1 MEMVALLIT
10 GEAVRSTMKLLLK
23 APALTGLG
31 DGTTPGGVAGA
42 LEHPNWKTK
51 LNKNRTSEQRERRFE
66 RTKLVSPFPD

>member
-1 MEMVALLIT
+1 MEIVALLIT
-10 GEAVRSTMKLLLK
+10 DEAVRSTVKLLLK
-23 APALTGLG
+23 ATALTGLG

-42 LEHPNWKTK
+42 SEHPNWKTK